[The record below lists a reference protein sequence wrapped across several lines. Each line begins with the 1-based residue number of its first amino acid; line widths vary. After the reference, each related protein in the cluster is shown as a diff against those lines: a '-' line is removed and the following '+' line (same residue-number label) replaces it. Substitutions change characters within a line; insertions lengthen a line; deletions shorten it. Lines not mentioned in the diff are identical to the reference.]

1 MAHGNIN
8 NVNWHQDETYILETD
23 CPYTLETDCRVY
35 STTLVGDIDA
45 LLKYVKE
52 RVNAGER
59 VVINPGGISNKSDIN
74 IFDYFEV
81 MRDD

>member
-8 NVNWHQDETYILETD
+8 NVNWHQDDPYMIETD
-23 CPYTLETDCRVY
+23 CQVY
-35 STTLVGDIDA
+35 STTLVGDMDA

-59 VVINPGGISNKSDIN
+59 VIINPGGISNKLDIK
-74 IFDYFEV
+74 IVDFLKV
-81 MRDD
+81 MSEDKGE